1 MPTLDPTRVMALSRT
16 ILRATGASEQEAE
29 QVADHL
35 LAANLAGHDSHG
47 IGMLPD
53 YARLFREG
61 LLVPDQELRVLSD
74 AGAVLHLDAGRGF
87 GQVMAGEA
95 MRRGIER
102 AKLQGAVVVGLRN
115 SAHVGRVGAY
125 AEQCAAAG
133 IVSIHFCNV
142 ADHGAHQAPWGCGD
156 ARLGTNPFAA
166 AIPSAEAPVVLDM
179 ATSAIAF
186 GKARVARNKG
196 LPVPPET
203 VIDKEG
209 RTTTDPTGLVDRRE
223 GALRSFGAHKGSG
236 LAVFCELLGAALTGG
251 LTMQPGH
258 EAKGGIVN
266 SMLSILIDPA
276 AFGEPGLIAAE
287 VGAVGRWIK
296 ASPPAA
302 GFDEVLM
309 PGEPEMRMRERRG
322 AEGIPV
328 DERTLADVLD
338 AGVSLGL
345 ARAELDALLAA

>member
-1 MPTLDPTRVMALSRT
+1 MPTLRPDRLDALSRK
-16 ILRATGASEQEAE
+16 IVRATGACESEAD
-29 QVADHL
+29 QVAAHL
-35 LAANLAGHDSHG
+35 VTANLTGHDSHG

-53 YARLFREG
+53 YARLFHAG
-61 LLVPDQELRVLSD
+61 LLVPNQELRLVSD

-87 GQVMAGEA
+87 GQVMAAEA

-102 AKLQGAVVVGLRN
+102 AKAQGAVVVGLRN

-133 IVSIHFCNV
+133 IVSIHFVNV

-166 AIPSAEAPVVLDM
+166 AIPSTDAPMVLDM

-203 VIDKEG
+203 VIDKAG
-209 RTTTDPTGLVDRRE
+209 RMTTDPVALVDRRE
-223 GALRSFGAHKGSG
+223 GALRSFGGHKGSG

-251 LTMQPGH
+251 LTMQPAH
-258 EAKGGIVN
+258 QAKGGIVN

-276 AFGEPGLIAAE
+276 AFGEPAAIAAE
-287 VGAVGRWIK
+287 VTAVGGWIK

-302 GFDEVLM
+302 GFDEVLL
-309 PGEPEMRMRERRG
+309 PGEPETRSRAQRS

-328 DERTLADVLD
+328 DAKTLADVLD